1 MKNKD
6 RINFFKYLVCP
17 EDIRSDINQ
26 FEDWIKNYIDSDNEP
41 QDVIEYRSF
50 LILDNYD
57 LFKLVY
63 EYVTESSLYEDMTD
77 VKIDFANSE
86 IKLSI
91 KYESYK
97 VDKSLLD
104 EVEDYFSELSDNG
117 YILESVTD
125 SDKHNKVIL
134 NFSR

>member
-26 FEDWIKNYIDSDNEP
+26 FEDWIKNYIDSDNET

-63 EYVTESSLYEDMTD
+63 EYITESSLYEDMTD

>member
-17 EDIRSDINQ
+17 EDIRSDIIQ
-26 FEDWIKNYIDSDNEP
+26 FEDWIKNYIDSDNET

-104 EVEDYFSELSDNG
+104 EVENYFSELSDNG

>member
-26 FEDWIKNYIDSDNEP
+26 FEDWIKNYIDSDNET

-63 EYVTESSLYEDMTD
+63 EYVTESSLFEDMTD

>member
-26 FEDWIKNYIDSDNEP
+26 FEDWIKNYIDSDNET

-117 YILESVTD
+117 YVLESVTD

>member
-26 FEDWIKNYIDSDNEP
+26 FEDWIKNYIESDNET

>member
-26 FEDWIKNYIDSDNEP
+26 FEDWIKNYIDSDNET

-63 EYVTESSLYEDMTD
+63 EYVTESSLFEDMTD
-77 VKIDFANSE
+77 VKIDFASSE

>member
-26 FEDWIKNYIDSDNEP
+26 FEDWIKNYIDSDNET

-97 VDKSLLD
+97 VDKSLLN

>member
-26 FEDWIKNYIDSDNEP
+26 FEDWIKNYIDSDNET

-104 EVEDYFSELSDNG
+104 EVENYFSELSDNG

>member
-26 FEDWIKNYIDSDNEP
+26 FEDWIKNYIDSDNET

-63 EYVTESSLYEDMTD
+63 EYVTESSLFEDMID

>member
-26 FEDWIKNYIDSDNEP
+26 FEDWIKNYIDSDNET

-63 EYVTESSLYEDMTD
+63 EYVTESSLFEDMTD

-104 EVEDYFSELSDNG
+104 EVKDYFSELSDNG

>member
-1 MKNKD
+1 MKNND

-17 EDIRSDINQ
+17 EDIRSNINQ
-26 FEDWIKNYIDSDNEP
+26 FEDWIKNYIDSDNET

-63 EYVTESSLYEDMTD
+63 EYVTESSLYEDMAD
-77 VKIDFANSE
+77 VKIDFTNSE

>member
-26 FEDWIKNYIDSDNEP
+26 FEDWIKNYIDSDNET